1 MAERIFNFYSGPAML
16 PAVVLD
22 RAQEGLRNFMGTGM
36 SVMELSHRSAAFL
49 EVLRSAERRLRS
61 LLEVPEHYRIF
72 FLQGGASLQF
82 SMVPMNFLNSGAA
95 EYLITG
101 TWSNKAFKRAGEFGA
116 VRAIDCGRDGK
127 YAKVPTQDELS
138 FSANAPYVHYVSN
151 ETIDGV
157 EFSYDID
164 GSGIPVVCD
173 ASSNILSRPIDV
185 EKYSLIY
192 AGAQK
197 NIGPSGV
204 TVVIVREDF
213 LTKARGPAG
222 VLNYRSFTESDS
234 MPNTPNTWG
243 VYMIDLVCGWLEG
256 AGGLE
261 AARSRNLQ
269 KAEMLY
275 SAIDGSDGFYTGTAE
290 PGSRSKMNVTFR
302 LPSAELDVEFCDTAE
317 EKGLVGLRG
326 HRSVGGVRA
335 SIYNAFPLEGV
346 ERLAEHMR
354 EFAERKG

>member
-1 MAERIFNFYSGPAML
+1 MAERIYNFYLGPAML

-22 RAQEGLRNFMGTGM
+22 QAQDGLRDFRGTGI
-36 SVMELSHRSAAFL
+36 SVMELSHRSVAFL

-82 SMVPMNFLNSGAA
+82 SMVPMNFLDGGTAD
-95 EYLITG
+95 YLITG
-101 TWSNKAFKRAGEFGA
+101 TWSKKAMQRAGEFGA
-116 VRAIDCGRDGK
+116 VRAIDCGEGGK

-138 FSANAPYVHYVSN
+138 FSANARYVHYVSN

-157 EFSYDID
+157 EFFYDVD

-213 LTKARGPAG
+213 LAGAHGPAG

-243 VYMIDLVCGWLEG
+243 VYMIDLVCGWLER

-261 AARSRNLQ
+261 AARKRNRQ

-275 SAIDGSDGFYTGTAE
+275 S
-290 PGSRSKMNVTFR
+290 
-302 LPSAELDVEFCDTAE
+302 
-317 EKGLVGLRG
+317 
-326 HRSVGGVRA
+326 
-335 SIYNAFPLEGV
+335 
-346 ERLAEHMR
+346 
-354 EFAERKG
+354 